1 MGNLARYTAADLP
14 ALMESINRNSIGM
27 DEYFDRLFNLH
38 ETTKNY
44 PPFNLVTVS
53 NVESRLELALAGFRK
68 AEVNVYTQ
76 DGKLFVEGQKEDTE
90 SETTYVH
97 RGMAQ
102 RSFTRTWTLAE
113 DTEVRSVEFEDGLLS
128 IVLGRIVPEHHQK
141 KNLVLNNRGLPC
153 KYRRRRGVTGTI
165 QFDNP
170 LFYWYNELRT
180 LGTNDCKTCITQI
193 W

>member
-14 ALMESINRNSIGM
+14 ALMERINRNSIGM

-44 PPFNLVTVS
+44 PPFNLVTIS
-53 NVESRLELALAGFRK
+53 EVESRLELALAGFK
-68 AEVNVYTQ
+68 KKEVNVYTQ

-90 SETTYVH
+90 SETNYVH

-113 DTEVRSVEFEDGLLS
+113 ETEVRSVVFEDGLLS
-128 IVLGRIVPEHHQK
+128 VTLGRIVPDHHQRK
-141 KNLVLNNRGLPC
+141 DW
-153 KYRRRRGVTGTI
+153 
-165 QFDNP
+165 F
-170 LFYWYNELRT
+170 
-180 LGTNDCKTCITQI
+180 
-193 W
+193 